1 MLVQTGTKT
10 ISGASKNIWWVFI
23 IAPVF
28 FGIKFEKDF
37 FKAKSTAQ
45 REWAVII
52 LVQLH
57 YNPAEFEEKVMAK
70 KWRDFESGV
79 CTRPTLP
86 QNDSCLKAHL
96 RPRLWMVS
104 LK

>member
-1 MLVQTGTKT
+1 
-10 ISGASKNIWWVFI
+10 
-23 IAPVF
+23 
-28 FGIKFEKDF
+28 
-37 FKAKSTAQ
+37 
-45 REWAVII
+45 
-52 LVQLH
+52 
-57 YNPAEFEEKVMAK
+57 MAK